1 MTTSILPLVLAA
13 ALLTPLESTS
23 PRASQKGDART
34 RDVYVSVVNAKGA
47 PVPGLT
53 AADFV
58 VKEDGVTREVLKAG
72 PATEPMDIA
81 LVVDDSQA
89 STAAIQPLREG
100 LNAFVDA
107 LKGKGEISLVTIGER
122 PTSLVNYTR
131 DTAAV
136 KKAIDRLF
144 ARPGSGAYLTEGIL
158 DVSKGLEKRK
168 AARPVIVVITFA
180 GVEFSNQQYRPVLD
194 QLLASGAALHVLEV
208 GIPPASNND
217 ELRNRNLVIAE
228 GTEQT
233 GGRRD
238 QLLADTAIPDRMRQ
252 LADELATQ
260 YLVTYAR
267 PETLI
272 PPEKISV
279 GVSTPGLTAR
289 ARTRAAAK

>member
-13 ALLTPLESTS
+13 ALLTPLEPTS

-58 VKEDGVTREVLKAG
+58 VKEDGVAREVLKAG

-100 LNAFVDA
+100 LNAFVDT

-136 KKAIDRLF
+136 KKEINRLF

-194 QLLASGAALHVLEV
+194 QLLASGATLHVLEV

-279 GVSTPGLTAR
+279 GVITPGLTAR
-289 ARTRAAAK
+289 ARTRAAGK